1 MYQYISIKDVC
12 LYNYTHI
19 TSIVQ
24 CTCIVLSIVLREEV
38 RDLRLCLQSAD
49 KELAEVK
56 GDLKK
61 KEKQVTDTSLQ
72 VHVH

>member
-1 MYQYISIKDVC
+1 M
-12 LYNYTHI
+12 
-19 TSIVQ
+19 
-24 CTCIVLSIVLREEV
+24 

-61 KEKQVTDTSLQ
+61 KEKQVTDIFLQ
-72 VHVH
+72 VRTAIQYTYTCIYNIHTLYI

>member
-1 MYQYISIKDVC
+1 M
-12 LYNYTHI
+12 
-19 TSIVQ
+19 
-24 CTCIVLSIVLREEV
+24 

-61 KEKQVTDTSLQ
+61 KEKQVTDTFLQ
-72 VHVH
+72 VHVHTTIQYTYTCILYI